1 MNEPININ
9 EASFERAVIQSP
21 IPVVVDF
28 WAPWCGP
35 CKMIAPLLDEIAKE
49 NGDRFRVAKVNID
62 DDPALQQRFGIRGV
76 PTLLFFS
83 GGEPRDAPVRRGGR
97 SQPPK
102 KTGPPLGGRRVVLRR
117 GHLPESDCTAGEN
130 KCFFMREK
138 REFPPEN
145 FCREFSKSNSSQ
157 GGEIGRRARLRIW
170 WSNP

>member
-35 CKMIAPLLDEIAKE
+35 CKMIAPLLAEIAKE
-49 NGDRFRVAKVNID
+49 SGGRFRVAKVNID

-83 GGEPRDAPVRRGGR
+83 GGELRDQIIGLGAKNIIVEKLENLLSQAAPP
-97 SQPPK
+97 S
-102 KTGPPLGGRRVVLRR
+102 
-117 GHLPESDCTAGEN
+117 
-130 KCFFMREK
+130 
-138 REFPPEN
+138 
-145 FCREFSKSNSSQ
+145 
-157 GGEIGRRARLRIW
+157 
-170 WSNP
+170 